1 LPAEHLITAARGT
14 REANMSD
21 LTPRKPHDS
30 DDEPTAPMNAAAGA
44 TPEKPEPAPVSA
56 VAGSTPGTAK
66 PAAPQQEPGP
76 TAAQQEPEQAAP
88 QQNAEHEPVAS
99 QAAPVASQAAP
110 VTGAPAA
117 PVTAGPAGERWHR
130 RRVPVLAAI
139 GALLLG
145 GVIGGGA
152 VAIGAFAVGE
162 DRGDDRGQHGPRFGR
177 DGGDRA
183 EGRGGDRFERRG
195 EARRDGR
202 DERRRARDG
211 SAPVPSGSAVPASP
225 APSASS

>member
-1 LPAEHLITAARGT
+1 
-14 REANMSD
+14 MSD

-88 QQNAEHEPVAS
+88 QQNAEHE
-99 QAAPVASQAAP
+99 PVASQAAP